1 MPEAAEPL
9 PPFETIRYEER
20 DHVAI
25 LTLNRPE
32 RMNSVS
38 RQMEADLAQ
47 VWARVRR
54 SSEIWVVIVTGAG
67 ERAFCAGV
75 DNFESRGEKETI
87 PAAQRWFQPAL
98 QHITARQNQIY
109 KPVIC
114 AVNGVCAGGGF
125 YFVNDSDLVLCA
137 ENATFVDPHVTTGR
151 VAALEPI
158 GLTRRIPFAIVMEI
172 ALLGSQRR
180 ITAQRAY
187 EVGLVNQVVPPAALL
202 PTALE
207 LAGLITQNAPLAVQG
222 TVEAIWKSLETG
234 RQAAM
239 DQGLIYATRNNA
251 TEDHLEGVRA
261 FTEKRKPVWRGR

>member
-1 MPEAAEPL
+1 E
-9 PPFETIRYEER
+9 
-20 DHVAI
+20 V
-25 LTLNRPE
+25 
-32 RMNSVS
+32 
-38 RQMEADLAQ
+38 
-47 VWARVRR
+47 
-54 SSEIWVVIVTGAG
+54 WVVIVTGAG

-75 DNFESRGEKETI
+75 DNFESRDEKETI

-137 ENATFVDPHVTTGR
+137 ESATFVDPHVTTGR

-158 GLTRRIPFAIVMEI
+158 GLTRRIPFAIVMEL

-180 ITAQRAY
+180 INAQRAY

-207 LAGLITQNAPLAVQG
+207 LA
-222 TVEAIWKSLETG
+222 
-234 RQAAM
+234 AM
-239 DQGLIYATRNNA
+239 IA
-251 TEDHLEGVRA
+251 
-261 FTEKRKPVWRGR
+261 